1 MDKPARAVGY
11 FRVSGQRHG
20 LLRAELESQRKRLF
34 DHVAAHALTLLSE
47 FVDYENGHR
56 AAFVQLDKALA
67 LCQQRNACLV
77 VPSVGLMIRDW
88 KFLARLH
95 VADVEIAALD
105 TPALTRATAAQLAMV
120 ARRSDRR
127 LPPEARAAPLSE
139 LNPIATPAPR
149 AWRH

>member
-20 LLRAELESQRKRLF
+20 LLRAELESHRKRLS
-34 DHVAAHALTLLSE
+34 DHVANNGLTLLSE

-56 AAFVQLDKALA
+56 AAFVQLDKALS
-67 LCQQRNACLV
+67 LCRQRDACLV

-88 KFLARLH
+88 QFLARLH
-95 VADVEIAALD
+95 VAGVEIAALD
-105 TPALTRATAAQLAMV
+105 APALTRATAAQLAMV

-127 LPPEARAAPLSE
+127 LPPEARAVPLPD
-139 LNPIATPAPR
+139 LNPIATLDPR
-149 AWRH
+149 VRRH